1 MISMVVVAF
10 ITAAMIT
17 VMSAFAGIEDLV
29 EKLFAHFDAPVSIVP
44 ATGRTI
50 SDHAIDSLDLAIFPG
65 VHSVHKIIQEDA
77 WLTYADFN
85 TVATL
90 KGVDPSYA
98 SATAL
103 DSMLYFGVWQLETQG
118 APAAVLGLGVKA
130 KLRVP
135 VDEVVPSAI
144 SINTPIR
151 GKKLS
156 RHRENAFRREPAFVT
171 GAFSVNA
178 ELDEKYFFVSLD
190 FARDLYDMPNEVSA
204 VELRLQP
211 DAHEKEVSDALKTKV
226 PPSMKVVTKM
236 EKNALVYQT
245 NASEKWATFLIL
257 LFILLIACF
266 NIVASLTMLIIE
278 KRKDITVLNS
288 MGATPVQVHSIFV
301 LEGIFINVIG
311 AVTGTALGVGLC
323 WLQET
328 TGLIRMQGAMVEYYP
343 VQIEPWSVAGIFLTV
358 VVIGSAFSGGMV
370 ALLMRR
376 LTSNPSVH

>member
-29 EKLFAHFDAPVSIVP
+29 EKLFAHFDPPVSIVP
-44 ATGRTI
+44 AEGRTI
-50 SDHAIDSLDLAIFPG
+50 TDSAIDSLNLAIFPG
-65 VHSVHKIIQEDA
+65 VRSVHKVIQEDA

-90 KGVDPSYA
+90 KGVDPAYA
-98 SATAL
+98 AATAL
-103 DSMLYFGVWQLETQG
+103 DSMIYFGVWQLETQG
-118 APAAVLGLGVKA
+118 ATAAVLGLGVKA

-135 VDEVVPSAI
+135 IDEIVPSTI
-144 SINTPIR
+144 TINTPIR

-156 RHRENAFRREPAFVT
+156 RYRENAFRREPAFVT

-190 FARDLYDMPNEVSA
+190 FARDLYDMPDEISA
-204 VELRLQP
+204 VELRLLPGTDEQ
-211 DAHEKEVSDALKTKV
+211 EVANALKAKV
-226 PPSMKVVTKM
+226 PAQMKVITKM

-278 KRKDITVLNS
+278 KKKDITVLDS
-288 MGATPVQVHSIFV
+288 MGATPVQIHSIFI
-301 LEGIFINVIG
+301 LEGVFINFTG
-311 AVTGTALGVGLC
+311 AIAGTLLGVGLC
-323 WLQET
+323 WLQQT

-343 VQIEPWSVAGIFLTV
+343 VQLEPWSVVGIFFTV
-358 VVIGSAFSGGMV
+358 VVVGSVFSGGMV

-376 LTSNPSVH
+376 LALNKHT